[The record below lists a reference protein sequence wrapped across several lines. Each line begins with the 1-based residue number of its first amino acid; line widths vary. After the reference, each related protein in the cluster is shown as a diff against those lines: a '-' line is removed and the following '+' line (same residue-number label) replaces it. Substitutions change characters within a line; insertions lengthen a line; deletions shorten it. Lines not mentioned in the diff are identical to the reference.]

1 LSTNFK
7 KEKPKIKLFPR
18 RAEECKTEHFP
29 GAWNERAG
37 DLLGE
42 GNTKLLALPSSS
54 TILPRSRRR
63 SRRAVATSHSIRF
76 SFPRVR
82 PCPRFQPYSLSNF
95 SVPIRPSRRSSFAIS
110 VFPPPEFRQTIARF
124 SVLRLV
130 FAGRTSGSVLAGD
143 FPLLFSILEEEFFL
157 GANASMC
164 LPRMRARVFFS
175 SPDGFWVDS
184 AVEP

>member
-54 TILPRSRRR
+54 TIIPRSRRR
-63 SRRAVATSHSIRF
+63 SRRAVATSHSILLPTRKALPPVPTL
-76 SFPRVR
+76 FPFEFLR
-82 PCPRFQPYSLSNF
+82 SDS
-95 SVPIRPSRRSSFAIS
+95 SVAPQQLCNLGI
-110 VFPPPEFRQTIARF
+110 PPPEFRQTIARF

-130 FAGRTSGSVLAGD
+130 FAGRTSGSVPAGD
-143 FPLLFSILEEEFFL
+143 FPLLFSILEEEFL
-157 GANASMC
+157 
-164 LPRMRARVFFS
+164 
-175 SPDGFWVDS
+175 
-184 AVEP
+184 

>member
-63 SRRAVATSHSIRF
+63 SRRAVATSHSILLPTRKALPPVPTL
-76 SFPRVR
+76 FPFEFLR
-82 PCPRFQPYSLSNF
+82 SDS
-95 SVPIRPSRRSSFAIS
+95 SVAPQQLCNLGI
-110 VFPPPEFRQTIARF
+110 PPPGISSNHREIFRAPFGFCRTDLRIRSGWRF
-124 SVLRLV
+124 PAVV
-130 FAGRTSGSVLAGD
+130 FD
-143 FPLLFSILEEEFFL
+143 FGGGIFV

-164 LPRMRARVFFS
+164 LLRMRARVFFS